1 MKWHVGHGRELSE
14 KESDQ
19 RCLLIGVKQVICL
32 GRGRPLIGFI
42 NRLSHQQIK
51 YFNKNYTLP
60 AKCRLDI
67 HALLGKRVSFHL
79 NTCLNSEA
87 KGAVSLE
94 GEWMTVRF
102 YTMELCSMNLLPHLH
117 SCSPWCKWKWNS
129 NNSEHFLDVRW
140 EAQCYI
146 YCILSMALTLLT
158 LRADEPLGWST
169 TGFSVTFFLF
179 LTILCLSS
187 HMKNIYYQL
196 LFNGIL
202 PKDLW
207 LYSDFIDFS
216 RGKDHVVHCAFWT
229 VDTCS
234 PSYILESS
242 FIIWIFF
249 FSL

>member
-1 MKWHVGHGRELSE
+1 MKSRTIMAKWHSPPTSASCLYKQIDQADYIQEGEGGMKWHVGHGRELSE

-94 GEWMTVRF
+94 GEWMTVRL
-102 YTMELCSMNLLPHLH
+102 YTMELCSMHLLPHLH

-129 NNSEHFLDVRW
+129 NNSEHFLDVPW

-146 YCILSMALTLLT
+146 CCILSMALTLLT
-158 LRADEPLGWST
+158 LRADEQQQDSQLP
-169 TGFSVTFFLF
+169 
-179 LTILCLSS
+179 SS
-187 HMKNIYYQL
+187 SS
-196 LFNGIL
+196 
-202 PKDLW
+202 W
-207 LYSDFIDFS
+207 
-216 RGKDHVVHCAFWT
+216 
-229 VDTCS
+229 
-234 PSYILESS
+234 PSYVCLATWRTSTIS
-242 FIIWIFF
+242 
-249 FSL
+249 